1 MIYRSGYNK
10 LAEWA
15 LSRSLCRWPLR
26 PKNHYVEHWVL
37 DTSPQN
43 ARYLH
48 NYLQEDM
55 IRRIKNLAAKSHPAF
70 LSKHVMFKYVL
81 QRTLSWAEES
91 KTSVRSRGGSPS
103 SRSTLKPWTLN
114 PKTPTVGA
122 TDVVVVGV
130 FVCVC
135 VLLYMCIYV
144 CKYIYIYR
152 FVRHVLFSTLFWLMV
167 FGSKCTRPVGINTS
181 TE

>member
-1 MIYRSGYNK
+1 MA
-10 LAEWA
+10 LAGQE
-15 LSRSLCRWPLR
+15 PLR
-26 PKNHYVEHWVL
+26 RALGSGHISAKCEISSQLPTGRHDKK
-37 DTSPQN
+37 D
-43 ARYLH
+43 
-48 NYLQEDM
+48 QE
-55 IRRIKNLAAKSHPAF
+55 LAAKSHPAF

-103 SRSTLKPWTLN
+103 SRSTLKPLTLN

-122 TDVVVVGV
+122 TDVVVVVGV
-130 FVCVC
+130 LCVC